1 MNVKDKVS
9 RIQTDDLFIEV
20 SPEDLKR
27 LQNALLEIYKDI
39 AEVCR
44 KYDLTPYLVGGSA
57 LGAVRHHGFIP
68 WDDDLDIGM
77 TRVDYE
83 KLREVFAAELADR
96 YLLNAPNYSE
106 DPKARF
112 PKIIKKGTACREI
125 VDVHDPRRNGIFLDI
140 FILDDVPENAICRKI
155 KGTICNGLEFIS
167 SQVFLKENTT
177 AEVRKMYRRMGWASY
192 LFHYLTGIL
201 FSWIPSRNW
210 FHAVDKAVRHSRKSE
225 FVGLPTGR
233 KHYFGEIFRKEE
245 LLPAVWVDFEDIKV
259 PIFQGYDMYLR
270 NLYGDYMKI
279 PPEGDRERHY
289 FVELRI

>member
-1 MNVKDKVS
+1 
-9 RIQTDDLFIEV
+9 
-20 SPEDLKR
+20 
-27 LQNALLEIYKDI
+27 
-39 AEVCR
+39 
-44 KYDLTPYLVGGSA
+44 
-57 LGAVRHHGFIP
+57 
-68 WDDDLDIGM
+68 
-77 TRVDYE
+77 
-83 KLREVFAAELADR
+83 
-96 YLLNAPNYSE
+96 
-106 DPKARF
+106 
-112 PKIIKKGTACREI
+112 
-125 VDVHDPRRNGIFLDI
+125 
-140 FILDDVPENAICRKI
+140 
-155 KGTICNGLEFIS
+155 
-167 SQVFLKENTT
+167 
-177 AEVRKMYRRMGWASY
+177 MYRRMGWASY

-259 PIFQGYDMYLR
+259 PIFQGYDRYLK